1 MLEAPCKAWDEV
13 ICWKC
18 RDYLK
23 LEATRNADGS
33 GSIINIEC
41 DAVADPAEAEP
52 ACSVCLGLWSDTTA
66 DRLLHQLHSA
76 CEPYGGM
83 SNNRFATKTLPTI
96 HLPGDIA
103 LRYACAAVLS
113 RSKYSIPSS
122 FQLFSKDLKEHI
134 RSHLQ
139 RFISQNEDMTL
150 LRDHPKCI
158 ESEEQGHLHCH
169 LIATPVLF
177 ESRPPSFR
185 LPTPKSN
192 HRKRF
197 RGNDPTEK
205 QGGDPLVNLE
215 RRLARAGKELWSMTD
230 VTSVLDQCSIRDEWT
245 VWFQQD
251 QPPSTAVDLHLCIYR
266 SSFFIRGLYTKS
278 RRDVSQTPFYVPGK
292 DSSGNTV
299 PQRKGVTS
307 VEEQIN
313 PTIAEISG
321 GISKFNNDGSGSDVV
336 YGMIKFHAS
345 GREDLDVRMTLPP
358 EPTEG
363 VGGRPFCLE
372 VVDAFRLPPMESLQE
387 AVLRINHGI
396 SQVNVDGNMRYYG
409 VNPLGVGISDCLC
422 FAPSSTFK
430 NLQAETEEKVKYY
443 GCLCWS
449 MAEIPSEEHLNNVL
463 SKCPIALDQR
473 TPIRVV
479 HRRSNIIRRRHVLTL
494 KATKMDDHYF
504 RLNISTDAGTYV
516 KEFVHGDL
524 GRTVP
529 SISSLLGCKTDI
541 LELDCEGIKF

>member
-1 MLEAPCKAWDEV
+1 MLGSPRKTGNDRVCY
-13 ICWKC
+13 KC

-23 LEATRNADGS
+23 LEATRNAEAEGE
-33 GSIINIEC
+33 GSINS
-41 DAVADPAEAEP
+41 DAYANPGEN
-52 ACSVCLGLWSDTTA
+52 ACPVCLGLWSDATA
-66 DRLLHQLHSA
+66 DRLLQQLHSA

-103 LRYACAAVLS
+103 LRYAVVAHSNC
-113 RSKYSIPSS
+113 KIPSS

-134 RSHLQ
+134 RSHLHEC
-139 RFISQNEDMTL
+139 IAQNEDMSL
-150 LRDHPKCI
+150 LRDYPNCTA
-158 ESEEQGHLHCH
+158 SEEQGHLHYH
-169 LIATPVLF
+169 LIATPVC

-185 LPTPKSN
+185 LPKPKSN

-215 RRLARAGKELWSMTD
+215 KRLARAGKELWSMTE
-230 VTSVLDQCSIRDEWT
+230 VTSVLDHCQIRDEWNE
-245 VWFQQD
+245 WFQQD
-251 QPPSTAVDLHLCIYR
+251 QPPSMAVDLHVCIYR

-292 DSSGNTV
+292 DSTGNNV
-299 PQRKGVTS
+299 QQRKGVTS

-321 GISKFNNDGSGSDVV
+321 GISKLNNDGSGSDLV
-336 YGMIKFHAS
+336 YGMVKFHAS

-372 VVDAFRLPPMESLQE
+372 VVDAFRLPPTEALQE
-387 AVLRINHGI
+387 AILRINHGI

-449 MAEIPSEEHLNNVL
+449 MAEIPSEAYLNDEL

-479 HRRSNIIRRRHVLTL
+479 HRRSNIIRKRHVLTL
-494 KATKMDDHYF
+494 KATKIDDHYF

-529 SISSLLGCKTDI
+529 SVSSLLGCKTDI